1 MKSIRLPLLLA
12 LSLAAAAPALAQ
24 DGLANR
30 FTMQKT
36 ENGFVRMDTQTGE
49 MSMCTEA
56 NGEIVCKMAA
66 DERHAFEEQL
76 ARLSARVAAL
86 EKNAAGD
93 GLQPSMIAPPESAL
107 PDDAEIERTLGV
119 MEKMMRG
126 FFGMVD
132 ELRKDFDK
140 DEAAREPAPDHT

>member
-1 MKSIRLPLLLA
+1 MKSIRLPLA
-12 LSLAAAAPALAQ
+12 LSLSLVAATPSLAQ
-24 DGLANR
+24 DALANR

-49 MSMCTEA
+49 MSLCTEA

-66 DERHAFEEQL
+66 DERHAYEEQI
-76 ARLSARVAAL
+76 AALSRRVTAL
-86 EKNAAGD
+86 EKTVSGD
-93 GLQPSMIAPPESAL
+93 GLQPSMIAPPYGVL

-140 DEAAREPAPDHT
+140 DEAAREPAPNHT